1 MDLMLSNLIFD
12 CPEQVIKRHTEQPTK
27 CHSKNEEIPMQ
38 FSQVQQTK
46 AVVARKRGNIAKE
59 IKSLAATVAD
69 KTPSRH
75 IHQPTNQSSSVEVH
89 KDVGVGENIEDI
101 RYNKASI
108 GTAVVKP
115 IELLKKT
122 PSKIVLPLIRPI
134 EEKLFSNQSIE
145 SLEIH
150 PHSKKNIADLLHFT
164 LLTMVQNKA
173 IPVLLKGCDAL
184 IRAQTGSGKT
194 LAYALPLIES
204 LHVIRPQISRSE
216 GIKAVV
222 IVPTRELAIQT
233 YELMQKLLKP
243 FNWIVAGY
251 LTGGEKRKTEK
262 ARLRAGLNIL
272 IATPGRFCDH
282 IRNTQSLKLANIQWL
297 VLDEA
302 DRLLELGYE
311 KNVKEII
318 DAIHDGQKDKHVN
331 PHNKL
336 QTVLLSAT
344 LTSSVKELA
353 GLTLNDPVFIETSE
367 VSLSETSSTNDKTR
381 CEDQLLNVTEYVSM
395 PGTVQ
400 QRYLIV
406 PPKLRLVALSA
417 IIVNEQRMKPSKLLV
432 FMATQ
437 DLVDFHYD
445 VMIEVLTLQKFGTNN
460 TNNYGDIEKGL
471 CIEADS
477 KQDSD
482 NNALLPGL
490 KFYKLH
496 GRMTQVERSS
506 VFQAFRKATAAVLIC
521 TDVAARGIDIPF
533 VDLVVQYHAPQI
545 LADYVHRV
553 GRTARAGEPGKAVLF
568 IEPSEID
575 FIKYLA
581 NKHIRIKEQ
590 PATGVIRNFGS
601 MLDRNIKYIS
611 KLKELWAVEL
621 QHRYEQII
629 NEENELFTG
638 AKKAFV
644 SWIKYY
650 SNFPK
655 ELRNIFHLKS
665 INMGHYAKS
674 LGLRDAPK
682 HFMQNYTEQ
691 KLEGKVF
698 KREEQIRRN
707 AKQLSFSKDKK
718 AMLSAR
724 NKDNLKSLKHGH
736 GISIKRTTAISSNK
750 ILDYTKRSRIFNTS
764 EFESGIGPARKK
776 VKSSLN

>member
-1 MDLMLSNLIFD
+1 MLSNFISD
-12 CPEQVIKRHTEQPTK
+12 EPDQVNMRRPEHNRSKSGEIAIKF
-27 CHSKNEEIPMQ
+27 SK
-38 FSQVQQTK
+38 VQSTK
-46 AVVARKRGNIAKE
+46 AVVARKRGNVEKK
-59 IKSLAATVAD
+59 IKSVAAAVSE
-69 KTPSRH
+69 KTLSRD
-75 IHQPTNQSSSVEVH
+75 IHQPIIQPLSDQDP
-89 KDVGVGENIEDI
+89 KDVVIGKNEDDAGC
-101 RYNKASI
+101 NKSAKRP
-108 GTAVVKP
+108 AAFKP
-115 IELLKKT
+115 IESLKT
-122 PSKIVLPLIRPI
+122 MPSKIVLPHVRPI
-134 EEKLFSNQSIE
+134 EEKLFSSQSID

-150 PHSKKNIADLLHFT
+150 PHSKKNIADVLHFT
-164 LLTMVQNKA
+164 LLTMVQCKA
-173 IPVLLKGCDAL
+173 IPVLLKGSDAL

-194 LAYALPLIES
+194 LAYALPLVENMR
-204 LHVIRPQISRSE
+204 LIRPQIKRSE

-233 YELMQKLLKP
+233 YELIQKLLKP

-282 IRNTQSLKLANIQWL
+282 IRNTESLKLTDIRCL

-318 DAIHDGQKDKHVN
+318 DAIHHGQK
-331 PHNKL
+331 NKDENEPNKI

-344 LTSSVKELA
+344 LTASVKELA
-353 GLTLNDPVFIETSE
+353 GLTLNDPAIIETSE
-367 VSLSETSSTNDKTR
+367 VSFSETPSTNDMTK
-381 CEDQLLNVTEYVSM
+381 CADQLLNVAEYVSM

-417 IIVNEQRMKPSKLLV
+417 LIVNEQRMKPSKLLV

-445 VMIEVLTLQKFGTNN
+445 VMIEVLTLQKFGTNKAN
-460 TNNYGDIEKGL
+460 VSGDDEKDL
-471 CIEADS
+471 CIEADNIT
-477 KQDSD
+477 DS
-482 NNALLPGL
+482 NKNVLLPGL

-506 VFQAFRKATAAVLIC
+506 VFQAFRKTTAAVLIC

-568 IEPSEID
+568 IESSEID

-590 PATGVIRNFGS
+590 PSTGVIRNFGRI
-601 MLDRNIKYIS
+601 LDSDIKCVS
-611 KLKELWAVEL
+611 KLKEHWAVEL
-621 QHRYEQII
+621 QHRYEQLI
-629 NEENELFTG
+629 NEESELLGG
-638 AKKAFV
+638 AKKAFI
-644 SWIKYY
+644 SWVKYY

-655 ELRNIFHLKS
+655 ELRNIFHLKA

-682 HFMQNYTEQ
+682 HLLQGYTDQ
-691 KLEGKVF
+691 KLEGNFDKIY
-698 KREEQIRRN
+698 KRKEQIQRN
-707 AKQLSFSKDKK
+707 IKHLSFINNKK
-718 AMLSAR
+718 AVLSLR
-724 NKDNLKSLKHGH
+724 NKDDLRSPKLGRRS
-736 GISIKRTTAISSNK
+736 SERSAAISSR
-750 ILDYTKRSRIFNTS
+750 LFEDYTKRSRILNTS

-776 VKSSLN
+776 VKTY